1 MARNCIAK
9 DVIELSEKVTG
20 KRKKNNSSLLLR
32 MSFFFLNDLLLTMK
46 NLK

>member
-32 MSFFFLNDLLLTMK
+32 MSF
-46 NLK
+46 LKKMIYYLQ